1 MHVQKFPK
9 PYQLASNCRTM
20 MTVVVIIVV
29 QVLVLPGESGNHGQ
43 LAVVHAIEV
52 LEQGYALVLEGMT
65 VLEAT
70 LTMNSATLNLV
81 KVLLVEVWSDMAP
94 MIAT

>member
-1 MHVQKFPK
+1 M
-9 PYQLASNCRTM
+9 
-20 MTVVVIIVV
+20 
-29 QVLVLPGESGNHGQ
+29 
-43 LAVVHAIEV
+43 EV
-52 LEQGYALVLEGMT
+52 LEQGYTLVLEGMT